1 METRFDIVIVGAGP
15 AGLCL
20 AAALASRLRV
30 AVVDREPLG
39 KLSDPAFDGR
49 EIALTHASVQALRE
63 LDLWPRIPA
72 DEVSRIRDVRV
83 FNGLSR
89 RFMHLDHID
98 GGASELGYLVSNHL
112 IRRAAYETVRQR
124 DGVTIMAHLCALDV
138 ACGPG
143 AVNVELSDGRVL
155 SASLLV
161 AADGRFSAVRRK
173 AGIAARA
180 RDFGKTMLV
189 CRMEHERP
197 HGQIASEWLAYGQT
211 LALLPLSDHRSS
223 AVITLADKEARTLQQ
238 LDARDFDIEV
248 ERRYRGRMGWMRR
261 VSEVFAYPLV
271 AVMAD
276 RFSGTRCA
284 LVGDAAV
291 GMHPITAHGFNLGL
305 LGAVRLAREIDR
317 AASDGR
323 DIGAPGVLTAYARG
337 HVRTTLPLYFGTNA
351 LVGLYTN
358 DTLSARFVRGAL
370 IRLGGG
376 VRPFKRALATS
387 LTRAHAP
394 HYAPIETAEHS
405 HGPDAAVI

>member
-20 AAALASRLRV
+20 AAALTSRLRV

-39 KLSDPAFDGR
+39 NLSDPAFDGR
-49 EIALTHASVQALRE
+49 EIALNHASVQALRE
-63 LDLWPRIPA
+63 LDLWTRIPA
-72 DEVSRIRDVRV
+72 DDVSQIRDVRV

-98 GGASELGYLVSNHL
+98 GGATELGYLVSNHL
-112 IRRAAYETVRQR
+112 IRRAAYEGVRQK
-124 DGVTIMAHLCALDV
+124 DGVTIMPHLCALDV

-143 AVNVELSDGRVL
+143 AVNVELSDGRAL

-161 AADGRFSAVRRK
+161 AADSRFSAVRSK
-173 AGIAARA
+173 VGIAARS

-197 HGQIASEWLAYGQT
+197 HGQIASEWFDYGQT
-211 LALLPLSDHRSS
+211 LALLPLSGNRSS
-223 AVITLADKEARTLQQ
+223 AVITLADNEARALQQ
-238 LDARDFDIEV
+238 LEPRHFDFEV

-261 VSEVFAYPLV
+261 ISEVFAYPLV
-271 AVMAD
+271 TVMAD
-276 RFSGTRCA
+276 RFAGTRCA

-291 GMHPITAHGFNLGL
+291 GMHPVTAHGFNLGL
-305 LGAVRLAREIDR
+305 LGAVRLAREIGR

-323 DIGAPGVLTAYARG
+323 DIGAHDVLTAYARS
-337 HVRTTLPLYFGTNA
+337 HLRATLPLYFGTNA

-358 DTLSARFVRGAL
+358 DNLPARLVRGAL
-370 IRLGGG
+370 IRLGSE

-387 LTRAHAP
+387 LTRPRAP
-394 HYAPIETAEHS
+394 ASVLPVVGSAT
-405 HGPDAAVI
+405 